1 MCHSC
6 LVFLCLTLLESF
18 VIQRQC
24 FLFLK
29 KRTYN
34 CVSCVRMLF
43 SLESIPDSFTV
54 GINLFVLCCCVS
66 ISVRPYHSLR
76 VFVSNSE
83 TNNVPLL
90 SSIVFLQ
97 KWKKERNQRRKT
109 FAEKV
114 VVCMCVSSM
123 LSLMLSLMLPH
134 MHEKK
139 DKFCQS
145 QQQQKVCI
153 DRNWI
158 TNRRASNKLSHT
170 KVF

>member
-1 MCHSC
+1 MSLVSC
-6 LVFLCLTLLESF
+6 VSVLDSPRVICYSETMFSF
-18 VIQRQC
+18 
-24 FLFLK
+24 FLK

-97 KWKKERNQRRKT
+97 K
-109 FAEKV
+109 
-114 VVCMCVSSM
+114 
-123 LSLMLSLMLPH
+123 
-134 MHEKK
+134 
-139 DKFCQS
+139 
-145 QQQQKVCI
+145 
-153 DRNWI
+153 
-158 TNRRASNKLSHT
+158 
-170 KVF
+170 